1 MECKFA
7 RGLFMLKNSQ
17 YIVMFDKAMEGD
29 FPIGLRGSASKQA
42 SKQVGLLRKTDEI
55 TASGKYVH
63 AYLTFFCLKNET

>member
-29 FPIGLRGSASKQA
+29 FPIGLRGSASKQ
-42 SKQVGLLRKTDEI
+42 VGLLRKTDEI

>member
-42 SKQVGLLRKTDEI
+42 SRSFEKD
-55 TASGKYVH
+55 
-63 AYLTFFCLKNET
+63 